1 MDNSSPE
8 QVSNSP
14 HTMEANE
21 QVATVEEKSQPHQN
35 EAKQATVEAVN
46 KRFKRKYQMITQEI
60 RENFI
65 KKVLSKEVTI
75 REVIPTSG

>member
-35 EAKQATVEAVN
+35 EANQATDEAVN